1 MSASDRYAASSDEIS
16 MTELVATTR
25 TELAHRSSDGV
36 DVTLMWVHGGEG
48 DRDDA
53 VLVCVWDAREGAY
66 FEIVSEPNLAL
77 DTFTT
82 RSPTGTSARST
93 TVALASLREAMSEP
107 RSRPVG
113 A

>member
-77 DTFTT
+77 DTFYHPFAY
-82 RSPTGTSARST
+82 RDFST
-93 TVALASLREAMSEP
+93 VDYRGPRLAA
-107 RSRPVG
+107 
-113 A
+113 